1 MFPKRFCRSKARDSK
16 NEIGG
21 KAAVV
26 VIWGSQRMEEKEN
39 GAKLVKKEGGT
50 LSVRPNLDQQIK
62 RLFPFSPTPGQE
74 VLFKKIATWLENPK
88 SEKPVFILR
97 GYAGTGKTAFLS
109 TLLKVL
115 GRVKLN
121 SQLMAPT
128 GRASKVIRSYTH
140 RNALTIHKRIFRFQ
154 VDEWGFPQLKRQ
166 KNSFSNT
173 LFVVDEASMLGNNSD
188 FGARGLLE
196 ELISYVFEGKN
207 NRLLLIGDT
216 AQLPPVGTDLSLA
229 LKAEEMHNRFQLEID
244 QHELEDVVRQEKD
257 SGILFNAT
265 LLREVI
271 RGHQKSFA
279 FQTVGFP
286 DIFKMKAN
294 KVSEGLQYAY
304 DKFGMENSLVVTRTN
319 KQALNYNKLI
329 RHHLLFREEEL
340 ESGDWLMVVKNN
352 YSVLEADADQGFLAN
367 GDLALVR
374 RVLRY
379 RELENLRLVEIE
391 MALADDENQE
401 AISCLCTAELLYSY
415 LPQIP
420 EDKIKKMQEV
430 LMKDW
435 EEEEPS
441 IKKRW
446 ARLKSDP
453 TANPVQVK
461 FGYALTCHKAQGGQ
475 WDAVFVDHGWL
486 KEGPLDTEFY
496 RWLYTALTRAR
507 QQVFLVDPDSRLQV

>member
-1 MFPKRFCRSKARDSK
+1 
-16 NEIGG
+16 
-21 KAAVV
+21 
-26 VIWGSQRMEEKEN
+26 MEEEDY
-39 GAKLVKKEGGT
+39 GAKLVKKAGGT
-50 LSVRPNLDQQIK
+50 LSARPSLDQQIR

-74 VLFKKIATWLENPK
+74 VLFKKMAGWLENPK
-88 SEKPVFILR
+88 SERPVFILR

-109 TLLKVL
+109 TLLKIL
-115 GRVKLN
+115 SRVKLN

-128 GRASKVIRSYTH
+128 GRASKVIRSYTQ
-140 RNALTIHKRIFRFQ
+140 RTALTIHKRVFRFQ
-154 VDEWGFPQLKRQ
+154 VDEWGYPQLKRQ
-166 KNSFSNT
+166 RNSFSNT

-188 FGARGLLE
+188 FGNKGLLE

-229 LKAEEMHNRFQLEID
+229 LKAEEMEGRFHLHVV

-271 RGHQKSFA
+271 RGHQESFA

-286 DIFKMKAN
+286 DIFKMKAA
-294 KVSEGLQYAY
+294 KVAEGLQYAY

-329 RHHLLFREEEL
+329 RHHLLYREEEL

-367 GDLALVR
+367 GDLAMVR
-374 RVLRY
+374 RVIRY
-379 RELENLRLVEIE
+379 RESDFIRLVEIE
-391 MALADDENQE
+391 MVLADDENQE
-401 AISCLCTAELLYSY
+401 AISCLCTAELLYSD
-415 LPQIP
+415 LPQLP
-420 EDKIKKMQEV
+420 EERLKKMQEG
-430 LMKDW
+430 LLKEW

-441 IKKRW
+441 VKKRW
-446 ARLKSDP
+446 ARLKTDA

-475 WDAVFVDHGWL
+475 WDAVFVDHGWM

-496 RWLYTALTRAR
+496 RWLYTAVTRAR
-507 QQVFLVDPDSRLQV
+507 QQVFLVNLDSRLLD